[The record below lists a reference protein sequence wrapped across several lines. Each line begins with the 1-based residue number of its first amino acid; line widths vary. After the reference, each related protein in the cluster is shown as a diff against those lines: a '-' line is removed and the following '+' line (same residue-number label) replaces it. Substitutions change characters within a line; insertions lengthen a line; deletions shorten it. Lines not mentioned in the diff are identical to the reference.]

1 MNMTRQSTE
10 CARNEKR
17 MSYTK
22 GLLEALHA
30 AWGLLAHLKLTV
42 SITRHIPSTKAMLVG
57 ILQSIQ

>member
-1 MNMTRQSTE
+1 
-10 CARNEKR
+10 